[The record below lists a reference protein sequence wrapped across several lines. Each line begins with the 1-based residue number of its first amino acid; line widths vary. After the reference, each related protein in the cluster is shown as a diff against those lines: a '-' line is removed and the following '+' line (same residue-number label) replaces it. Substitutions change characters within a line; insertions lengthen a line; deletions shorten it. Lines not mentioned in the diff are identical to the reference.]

1 MTRTAESTF
10 IASIDN
16 IPQMVAFVSGA
27 ATAAGVHPRRVMHL
41 ELATEEAVT
50 NICSYAYEVPPGRL
64 SIRVS
69 RSGDTLRVEF
79 IDNGVPFDPLAADAP
94 DLQADLENREVG
106 GLGIFLIRRLL
117 DEVHYH
123 RRDDQNILSLVIK
136 HDPA

>member
-1 MTRTAESTF
+1 MTQTAESTF

-16 IPQMVAFVSGA
+16 IPQMVAFVSDA

>member
-1 MTRTAESTF
+1 MTPAVENVFT
-10 IASIDN
+10 ASIEN
-16 IPQMVAFVSGA
+16 IPQMVAFVAENA
-27 ATAAGVHPRRVMHL
+27 AAVGVHPRRVMHL

-50 NICSYAYEVPPGRL
+50 NICSYAYEVPPGQV

-69 RSGDTLRVEF
+69 RTDDAVRVEF

-123 RRDDQNILSLVIK
+123 RRDNKNIMSLVIK
-136 HDPA
+136 HAPE

>member
-16 IPQMVAFVSGA
+16 IPQMVAFVSDA

-69 RSGDTLRVEF
+69 RSADTLRVEF

>member
-1 MTRTAESTF
+1 MTKAAENVFT
-10 IASIDN
+10 ASIEN
-16 IPQMVAFVSGA
+16 IPQMVAFVTENA
-27 ATAAGVHPRRVMHL
+27 AAVGVHPRRVIHL

-50 NICSYAYEVPPGRL
+50 NICSYAYEIPPGQL

-69 RSGDTLRVEF
+69 RADDAVRVEF

-94 DLQADLENREVG
+94 DLQADLESREVG

-123 RRDDQNILSLVIK
+123 RRDNHNILSLVIK
-136 HDPA
+136 HAPE

>member
-1 MTRTAESTF
+1 MTQAAENVFT
-10 IASIDN
+10 ASIDN
-16 IPQMVAFVSGA
+16 IPQMVAFVAENA
-27 ATAAGVHPRRVMHL
+27 AAVGVHPRRVMHL

-50 NICSYAYEVPPGRL
+50 NICSYAYEIPPGQV

-69 RSGDTLRVEF
+69 RTDDAVRVEF
-79 IDNGVPFDPLAADAP
+79 IDNGVPFDPLDADAP

-123 RRDDQNILSLVIK
+123 RRDNQNILSLGIK
-136 HDPA
+136 HAPE

>member
-1 MTRTAESTF
+1 MTPAVENVFT
-10 IASIDN
+10 ASIEN
-16 IPQMVAFVSGA
+16 IPQMVAFVAENA
-27 ATAAGVHPRRVMHL
+27 AAVGVHPRRVMHL

-50 NICSYAYEVPPGRL
+50 NICSYAYEVPPGQV

-69 RSGDTLRVEF
+69 RADDAVRVEF

-123 RRDDQNILSLVIK
+123 RRDNKNILSLVIK
-136 HDPA
+136 HAPE